1 MLCFGKVPPA
11 KILWIRGEKGG
22 GEYGDFPSKN
32 FCLTEPKNFVQEP
45 FSVSLVSAI
54 EKVYASAGYV
64 TIFRRVFFSD
74 SAESLCRGA
83 FQCCVPEK
91 FR

>member
-1 MLCFGKVPPA
+1 MLRFFRVWKKV
-11 KILWIRGEKGG
+11 WMRG
-22 GEYGDFPSKN
+22 GEYQDFPSKN

-74 SAESLCRGA
+74 SAENLCRGA
-83 FQCCVPEK
+83 FQCCVSEK